1 VTAAATGRADRA
13 ARAGRAGR
21 EAVRFARDARRLARR
36 HAKALGKVVGEVE
49 TAADEVETAVKGGKP
64 DTLAE
69 ALQELSTLWDTHL
82 ASRQR
87 PLWLESL
94 QLVAVAVLLALV
106 TRAFVADTSRVTSV
120 SMEPTILPGD
130 VLLVRKA
137 AYAIRIPFTHLRLLD
152 TSAPRRGDVIVFDD
166 PRDPQ
171 GSYVKRVVGV
181 PGDVIELREQ
191 VLNVNG
197 VPQPRTLVGEYAV
210 AEEGG
215 AGTKGASICRRYHE
229 TLAQGELSAPSD
241 GGGDGLARWDAAAK
255 AGLAVYDILQCRRPR
270 PDSREGPFEVVRPG
284 HVFVLGDNRDH
295 SADSR
300 GLGGWQV
307 PYGNI
312 RGRASAVLLSWGEGG
327 WWLRGSAGLRFD
339 RLFKAVGTR

>member
-1 VTAAATGRADRA
+1 MTAAAGRSDRA
-13 ARAGRAGR
+13 ARAGRARR

-49 TAADEVETAVKGGKP
+49 AAADGVEAAVGAEKP
-64 DTLAE
+64 DRLAE
-69 ALQELSTLWDTHL
+69 ALQELSRLWDSHL

-94 QLVAVAVLLALV
+94 VLVAAAVLLALA
-106 TRAFVADTSRVTSV
+106 TRAFVVDTSRVTSV
-120 SMEPTILPGD
+120 SMEPTVLPGD

-137 AYAIRIPFTHLRLLD
+137 AYAIRVPFTHLRLLD
-152 TSAPRRGDVIVFDD
+152 TGAPRRGDVVVFDD
-166 PRDPQ
+166 PRDPKAA
-171 GSYVKRVVGV
+171 YVKRVVGV
-181 PGDVIELREQ
+181 PGDVVELREQ
-191 VLNVNG
+191 VLHVNG
-197 VPQPRTLVGEYAV
+197 VPQPRTPVGEYAL
-210 AEEGG
+210 AEEGSPG
-215 AGTKGASICRRYHE
+215 KKGASICRRYHE
-229 TLAQGELSAPSD
+229 TLAQGVFTAPAE
-241 GGGDGLARWDAAAK
+241 GGEVLARWDAAAK
-255 AGLAVYDILQCRRPR
+255 AGLAVYDVLQCRRPR

-284 HVFVLGDNRDH
+284 HVFVLGDNRDN

-307 PYGNI
+307 PYGNL
-312 RGRASAVLLSWGEGG
+312 RGRASAVLVSWGEGG